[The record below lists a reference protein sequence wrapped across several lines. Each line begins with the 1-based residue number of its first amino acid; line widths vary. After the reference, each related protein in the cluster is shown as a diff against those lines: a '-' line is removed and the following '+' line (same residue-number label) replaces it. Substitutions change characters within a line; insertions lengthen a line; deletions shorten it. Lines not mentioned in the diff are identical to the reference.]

1 MALRSRCSTA
11 LSASLLL
18 LLPACA
24 SAAQRVPRGQ
34 RTRVLLVD
42 TQHNHTLTL
51 QNASSGS
58 KEQIYRDTAGDSTLK
73 IVSDEQLDALLTAL
87 DSEGMAEKATA
98 APLPGAKALIV
109 LEQGDR
115 KKVWSRPVPTAD
127 SAGTN
132 SFDKGL
138 RYVVAL
144 YNGTPAYHARDIND
158 PEMAGIRKAIEE
170 EKAKQQGH
178 KQ

>member
-11 LSASLLL
+11 LGAALLL

-24 SAAQRVPRGQ
+24 SAPQRVVRGQ

-42 TQHNHTLTL
+42 TQHKRTLTL

-73 IVSDEQLDALLTAL
+73 IVSDEQLGALLTAL
-87 DSEGMAEKATA
+87 DSEGMAQKATA
-98 APLPGAKALIV
+98 AQLPGARTLIV

-115 KKVWSRPVPTAD
+115 RQVWSRPTPTAD
-127 SAGTN
+127 SAGA
-132 SFDKGL
+132 SAFEKGL
-138 RYVVAL
+138 RYFLAV
-144 YNGTPAYHARDIND
+144 YNETPAYHARDLND
-158 PEMAGIRKAIEE
+158 PEMAGIRKAIAD
-170 EKAKQQGH
+170 EKAKQGQ

>member
-1 MALRSRCSTA
+1 
-11 LSASLLL
+11 
-18 LLPACA
+18 
-24 SAAQRVPRGQ
+24 
-34 RTRVLLVD
+34 VLLVD
-42 TQHNHTLTL
+42 TVHNHTLTL

-73 IVSDEQLDALLTAL
+73 IVGDEQLEALLTAL
-87 DSEGMAEKATA
+87 DSEGMAEKAAA
-98 APLPGAKALIV
+98 APLPGARALIV

-115 KKVWSRPVPTAD
+115 RKVWSRPVPAAD
-127 SAGTN
+127 IAGTS

-158 PEMAGIRKAIEE
+158 PEMAGIRKAID

-178 KQ
+178 NQ

>member
-11 LSASLLL
+11 LGACLLL

-24 SAAQRVPRGQ
+24 SAPQRVARGQ

-73 IVSDEQLDALLTAL
+73 IVGDEQLEALLTAL
-87 DSEGMAEKATA
+87 DSEGMAQKATA
-98 APLPGAKALIV
+98 APQPGARALIV

-115 KKVWSRPVPTAD
+115 RQVWSRPAPNAD
-127 SAGTN
+127 SAGA
-132 SFDKGL
+132 SAFDKGL

-144 YNGTPAYHARDIND
+144 YNGTPAYHARDLND
-158 PEMAGIRKAIEE
+158 PEMAGIRKAIADD
-170 EKAKQQGH
+170 KAKQGQ